1 MKINNNIMALS
12 LVITT
17 SLITGCVQD
26 TMFDEKTPVSRH
38 ATNFKTI
45 FSTIT
50 ELEVVLS
57 QDIAVEEFDKQII
70 EVLGSKKNLSSNEL
84 GDLFSTLGKTTV
96 TSNSSIMSSDGK
108 SFDYLPQQ
116 AGYLSTK
123 YKVVEGEKE
132 YNLDR
137 NGYYSS
143 LMIKSVPDNK
153 FEIKSMITK
162 LTSLEKRKFVYEGFV
177 NQYEAYPIYVSKED
191 NNTYK
196 MTLIQIH
203 KVPDKK

>member
-1 MKINNNIMALS
+1 MKINNKIMALS
-12 LVITT
+12 LVVTA
-17 SLITGCVQD
+17 SFLTGCVKD
-26 TMFDEKTPVSRH
+26 TMFDEPMPVSKQK
-38 ATNFKTI
+38 TNFKTI

-50 ELEVVLS
+50 ELEVVLP
-57 QDIAVEEFDKQII
+57 QEVAVEDFDKKII

-84 GDLFSTLGKTTV
+84 SDLFSTLGKTTV

-123 YKVVEGEKE
+123 YKVVEDNKQ
-132 YNLDR
+132 YSLDK

-162 LTSLEKRKFVYEGFV
+162 LTSLEKRKFMYEGFV
-177 NQYEAYPIYVSKED
+177 NQYEVYPIYVSKED

-203 KVPDKK
+203 KVSDKK